1 MDYKKSAADI
11 LTYIGG
17 EKNVVNLEHCSTRL
31 RFTVADQTLVDEAN
45 LKKVPGVIGVILNVQ
60 VQIVIGNAVIEV
72 YNELMKLCKP
82 QEQQSIKT
90 EKQSFGN
97 TLLSFIVGIFQPLV
111 PAIAGA
117 GVLKSILILL
127 STLGIVSASDGF
139 YVILSSISD
148 ATFYFLPLMVAV
160 TTATKMNTNKLV
172 ALAAVGVLLLPNN
185 VALLAEGFKI
195 FGITVKNVAYNSQV
209 FPAILTVLCL
219 GVLEKGLNKISPKA
233 IRVFF
238 VPMVA
243 LAITIPLAFL
253 VLGPLGYTLGEYLT
267 SAILFLYD
275 KLGFLGIALLSG
287 ILPFMIA
294 TGMHKAMVPYAVST
308 YGNLGYEMMYLPAS
322 LAHNISESGACF
334 AVAIKAKDQQKK
346 SVAASAGISAL
357 MGITEPALYGVTLL
371 NKKVLISV
379 IVSGFIT
386 GGFCGFVLL
395 KSFVIAGPGLANITM
410 FIDPKNGMNFI
421 YGVIGFV
428 MAFILSF
435 VITFF
440 LWKEEANSETPEN
453 NDEINTIQA
462 PLKGNVIALESV
474 NDEMFSKKALGD
486 GIAMIPEIGELYAP
500 CEGIIKMVFD
510 TKHAIGMETTNGTE
524 LLFHVG
530 LNTVELNGKY
540 YEACVKAGDHVKQ
553 GDLLLKFDVEK
564 IKSEGY
570 DVTTPIIVT
579 NTAAYDI
586 FVKGK
591 GQMDPSG
598 IMMMTERKK

>member
-1 MDYKKSAADI
+1 
-11 LTYIGG
+11 
-17 EKNVVNLEHCSTRL
+17 
-31 RFTVADQTLVDEAN
+31 
-45 LKKVPGVIGVILNVQ
+45 
-60 VQIVIGNAVIEV
+60 
-72 YNELMKLCKP
+72 
-82 QEQQSIKT
+82 
-90 EKQSFGN
+90 
-97 TLLSFIVGIFQPLV
+97 
-111 PAIAGA
+111 
-117 GVLKSILILL
+117 
-127 STLGIVSASDGF
+127 
-139 YVILSSISD
+139 
-148 ATFYFLPLMVAV
+148 
-160 TTATKMNTNKLV
+160 
-172 ALAAVGVLLLPNN
+172 
-185 VALLAEGFKI
+185 
-195 FGITVKNVAYNSQV
+195 
-209 FPAILTVLCL
+209 
-219 GVLEKGLNKISPKA
+219 
-233 IRVFF
+233 
-238 VPMVA
+238 
-243 LAITIPLAFL
+243 
-253 VLGPLGYTLGEYLT
+253 
-267 SAILFLYD
+267 
-275 KLGFLGIALLSG
+275 
-287 ILPFMIA
+287 
-294 TGMHKAMVPYAVST
+294 MHKAMVPYAVST

-500 CEGIIKMVFD
+500 CEGTIKMVFD